1 MRNRPRLNDTA
12 ALVQSSSKHTTN
24 ISVRDIEGGHI
35 IGESCDGPGGYK
47 YTERF
52 SKARPVLKA
61 EVPPAPS
68 SGRNMMSEAVEH
80 IKK

>member
-1 MRNRPRLNDTA
+1 MRKHSRLNDTA

-35 IGESCDGPGGYK
+35 ISESCEGPGGYK
-47 YTERF
+47 HTERF

-61 EVPPAPS
+61 EVPAEAS
-68 SGRNMMSEAVEH
+68 SGRNAMSEAVEH